1 MSTLLPARTRSHPAP
16 LVLLFAVVALGL
28 ALVAAV
34 PGGQSAAAATEQ
46 DTQEQDTEEQE
57 SGEQGAGDEDA
68 DTDRPVVLIGVAGLA
83 WEDISEHTPAMQSL
97 TEETVASLI
106 VRSVRSTTCPASGW
120 LAISAGN
127 RAGDEPGRCRTLTD
141 PQPGEQVPGWEDYLA
156 SAEELSYRAEPGL
169 FATLLAEHDVAT
181 AAIGPG
187 AAIAL
192 AGPDGQVEDHQSR
205 GMPGVGLTT
214 QAMSAVREAQLTV
227 IDAGSLRP
235 VPRSAQDQHTDEG
248 EALRN
253 PISDERFRADQLELI
268 ERRVAAILGG
278 IEQLETEPVVVLA
291 GVADDGDTGLRVLAI
306 TGGATE
312 PGLGISGS
320 SRQEGYVMAT
330 DLLPTL
336 VALLD
341 LPPVSDSGAIGA
353 TMRVEPTDM
362 DAAERREFLEGQNT
376 RAQAVR
382 PIVPTYYL
390 ILVGLNLGLFAA
402 LAIGL
407 KRPAAERFRQLL
419 SRRFP
424 SWSERLSNFTTH
436 RGRVLRGMRVAALAI
451 AALPV
456 SSYLANMLPWWRN
469 TPAALGLAV
478 YIALIMAV
486 IVTVSLTGPWR
497 RHMLGPATVVA
508 ALTALVLTIDI
519 ATGARLQISSVMGIS
534 TLVAG
539 RMYGMNNTAFTLYTV
554 SMLMVTTALANY
566 LVLRQR
572 RRLAAVLTMLIGIGA
587 AIFDGAPGLGA
598 DFGGPPAILPA
609 FALLALMAAGIRLS
623 WLRIGVVLVISAV
636 ATVLFAFLDWLR
648 PVEDHT
654 HLGRFFQTVLDG
666 GLFDVIARNLG
677 QNVSLLFGNTPMTLL
692 ALAGVLTVVFVL
704 ARPIRLVITEP
715 GTKDSLTGGTPI
727 SQMGQEAPML
737 PPGIIAIGVALG
749 IGMSVNDSGIAI
761 PANGVAVG
769 VPLLVAACTTWML
782 SLGSRGSQVR
792 VVVPPGGSSGAN
804 DDGDDDGL
812 DSESD
817 VVGDQ
822 SRDPSRS

>member
-1 MSTLLPARTRSHPAP
+1 MSTLLPPRTRSHPAP
-16 LVLLFAVVALGL
+16 LVLLFAVVTLGL

-34 PGGQSAAAATEQ
+34 PGGGQSAAAASEQNTSEQ
-46 DTQEQDTEEQE
+46 DAEEQE
-57 SGEQGAGDEDA
+57 PGSDDGDP
-68 DTDRPVVLIGVAGLA
+68 DRPVVLIGVSGLA
-83 WEDISEHTPAMQSL
+83 WEDISERTPAMQSL

-106 VRSVRSTTCPASGW
+106 VRSVRSSTCPASGW

-156 SAEELSYRAEPGL
+156 SAEELNYRAQPGL
-169 FATLLAEHDVAT
+169 FATLLAEDDVTT

-192 AGPDGQVEDHQSR
+192 ADPDGQVENYQSR

-214 QAMSAVREAQLTV
+214 QALSAVREAQLTV
-227 IDAGSLRP
+227 IDAGALRP
-235 VPRSAQDQHTDEG
+235 VPRPAQAQHTEEA

-278 IEQLETEPVVVLA
+278 IEQLETEPVVILA
-291 GVADDGDTGLRVLAI
+291 GVADDGDSGLRVLAI

-312 PGLGISGS
+312 PGLGISSS

-336 VALLD
+336 LALLA
-341 LPPVSDSGAIGA
+341 LPPVTDSGAIGA

-362 DAAERREFLEGQNT
+362 DAAERREFLEGQDI

-419 SRRFP
+419 ARRFP
-424 SWSERLSNFTTH
+424 SWSGRLSNFTTH

-451 AALPV
+451 ASLPV
-456 SSYLANMLPWWRN
+456 ASYLANLLPWWRN

-478 YIALIMAV
+478 YIALIVAV
-486 IVTVSLTGPWR
+486 IVAVALAGPWR

-508 ALTALVLTIDI
+508 GITALVLTVDI
-519 ATGARLQISSVMGIS
+519 ATGARLQLSSVMGVS

-554 SMLMVTTALANY
+554 SMLMVTITLANY
-566 LVLRQR
+566 LVLRNR
-572 RRLAAVLTMLIGIGA
+572 RRLAAALTMLIGIGA

-609 FALLALMAAGIRLS
+609 FGVLALLAAGIRLT
-623 WLRIGVVLVISAV
+623 WLRVGLVLVISAS
-636 ATVLFAFLDWLR
+636 ATVLIAFLDWLR

-666 GLFDVIARNLG
+666 GLLDVIARNLG

-692 ALAGVLTVVFVL
+692 ALSGVLTVVFVL

-727 SQMGQEAPML
+727 SKMGQEAPML
-737 PPGIIAIGVALG
+737 PPGIIALGIALG
-749 IGMSVNDSGIAI
+749 IGMAVNDSGIAI

-782 SLGSRGSQVR
+782 SLGGRDGEVR
-792 VVVPPGGSSGAN
+792 VVPGPNSAGEAPSGLSDDHEEQPQGRLSLGTN
-804 DDGDDDGL
+804 DP
-812 DSESD
+812 
-817 VVGDQ
+817 
-822 SRDPSRS
+822 RR

>member
-1 MSTLLPARTRSHPAP
+1 MSTLLPPRTRSHPAP
-16 LVLLFAVVALGL
+16 LVLLFAVVTLGL

-34 PGGQSAAAATEQ
+34 PGGGQSAAAASEQNTSEQ
-46 DTQEQDTEEQE
+46 DAEEQE
-57 SGEQGAGDEDA
+57 PGSDDGDP
-68 DTDRPVVLIGVAGLA
+68 DRPVVLIGVSGLA
-83 WEDISEHTPAMQSL
+83 WEDISERTPAMQSL

-106 VRSVRSTTCPASGW
+106 VRSVRSSTCPASGW

-156 SAEELSYRAEPGL
+156 SAEELNYRAQPGL
-169 FATLLAEHDVAT
+169 FATLLAEDDVTT

-192 AGPDGQVEDHQSR
+192 ADPDGQVENYQSR

-214 QAMSAVREAQLTV
+214 QALSAVREAQLTV
-227 IDAGSLRP
+227 IDAGALRP
-235 VPRSAQDQHTDEG
+235 VPRPAQAQHTEEA

-278 IEQLETEPVVVLA
+278 IEQLETEPVVILA
-291 GVADDGDTGLRVLAI
+291 GVADDGDSGLRVLAI

-312 PGLGISGS
+312 PGLGISSS

-336 VALLD
+336 LALLD
-341 LPPVSDSGAIGA
+341 LPPVTDSGAIGA

-362 DAAERREFLEGQNT
+362 DAAERREFLEGQDI

-419 SRRFP
+419 ARRFP
-424 SWSERLSNFTTH
+424 SWSGRLSNFTTH

-451 AALPV
+451 ASLPV
-456 SSYLANMLPWWRN
+456 ASYLANLLPWWRN

-478 YIALIMAV
+478 YIALIVAV
-486 IVTVSLTGPWR
+486 IVAVALAGPWR

-508 ALTALVLTIDI
+508 GITALVLTVDI
-519 ATGARLQISSVMGIS
+519 ATGARLQLSSVMGVS

-554 SMLMVTTALANY
+554 SMLMVTITLANY
-566 LVLRQR
+566 LVLRNR
-572 RRLAAVLTMLIGIGA
+572 RRLAAALTMLIGIGA

-609 FALLALMAAGIRLS
+609 FGVLALLAAGIRLT
-623 WLRIGVVLVISAV
+623 WLRVGLVLVISAS
-636 ATVLFAFLDWLR
+636 ATVLIAFLDWLR

-666 GLFDVIARNLG
+666 GLLDVIARNLG

-727 SQMGQEAPML
+727 SKMGQEAPML
-737 PPGIIAIGVALG
+737 PPGIIALGIALG
-749 IGMSVNDSGIAI
+749 IGMAVNDSGIAI

-782 SLGSRGSQVR
+782 SLGGRDGEVR
-792 VVVPPGGSSGAN
+792 VVPGPNSAGEAPSGLSDDHEEQPQGRLSLGTN
-804 DDGDDDGL
+804 DP
-812 DSESD
+812 
-817 VVGDQ
+817 
-822 SRDPSRS
+822 RR